1 MDMNWTDE
9 IRDPEPLKRPI
20 YNAAD
25 YDTRH
30 GDPYYR
36 EHSTRADSLWRLYEE
51 SGTRSRSMPSRTN
64 PVKPITG
71 WRPALYVISSMDP
84 SRFSPRTG
92 TRWEAT
98 R

>member
-36 EHSTRADSLWRLYEE
+36 EHSTRADSLWRL
-51 SGTRSRSMPSRTN
+51 
-64 PVKPITG
+64 
-71 WRPALYVISSMDP
+71 
-84 SRFSPRTG
+84 
-92 TRWEAT
+92 
-98 R
+98 

>member
-36 EHSTRADSLWRLYEE
+36 E
-51 SGTRSRSMPSRTN
+51 RSRSMPSRTN

-84 SRFSPRTG
+84 SRRSPRTG

>member
-36 EHSTRADSLWRLYEE
+36 EHSTRAPPARYPLLVGRTR
-51 SGTRSRSMPSRTN
+51 GT
-64 PVKPITG
+64 G
-71 WRPALYVISSMDP
+71 A
-84 SRFSPRTG
+84 
-92 TRWEAT
+92 
-98 R
+98 

>member
-36 EHSTRADSLWRLYEE
+36 EHSTRAPGSI
-51 SGTRSRSMPSRTN
+51 SAPGRTN
-64 PVKPITG
+64 PWNRGLKHPVSMVPSACGTG
-71 WRPALYVISSMDP
+71 HDAD
-84 SRFSPRTG
+84 RTG
-92 TRWEAT
+92 RGMPAQ
-98 R
+98 RRCHCLGH

>member
-30 GDPYYR
+30 G
-36 EHSTRADSLWRLYEE
+36 TRITVNTAPAPPARYPLLVGRTPWNRGLKHPVSMVPSACGTGHDAD
-51 SGTRSRSMPSRTN
+51 
-64 PVKPITG
+64 
-71 WRPALYVISSMDP
+71 
-84 SRFSPRTG
+84 RTG
-92 TRWEAT
+92 RGMPAQ
-98 R
+98 RRCHCLGH

>member
-30 GDPYYR
+30 
-36 EHSTRADSLWRLYEE
+36 
-51 SGTRSRSMPSRTN
+51 
-64 PVKPITG
+64 
-71 WRPALYVISSMDP
+71 
-84 SRFSPRTG
+84 
-92 TRWEAT
+92 AT
-98 R
+98 RGPVLP

>member
-30 GDPYYR
+30 GDP
-36 EHSTRADSLWRLYEE
+36 
-51 SGTRSRSMPSRTN
+51 PSRTN

>member
-36 EHSTRADSLWRLYEE
+36 EHSTRADSLWRERHVDHVRCLRGRIP
-51 SGTRSRSMPSRTN
+51 SNRLQDGDRRST
-64 PVKPITG
+64 
-71 WRPALYVISSMDP
+71 
-84 SRFSPRTG
+84 
-92 TRWEAT
+92 
-98 R
+98 

>member
-30 GDPYYR
+30 G
-36 EHSTRADSLWRLYEE
+36 TRITVNTAPAPTACGGCTRRAAR
-51 SGTRSRSMPSRTN
+51 RSRSMPSRTN

>member
-1 MDMNWTDE
+1 MMDMNWTDE

-36 EHSTRADSLWRLYEE
+36 EHS
-51 SGTRSRSMPSRTN
+51 
-64 PVKPITG
+64 V
-71 WRPALYVISSMDP
+71 
-84 SRFSPRTG
+84 F
-92 TRWEAT
+92 
-98 R
+98 

>member
-1 MDMNWTDE
+1 MDMNWIDE
-9 IRDPEPLKRPI
+9 IRDPEPRKRYI
-20 YNAAD
+20 YNADD
-25 YDTRH
+25 YDPQY

-36 EHSTRADSLWRLYEE
+36 EHSTRADSLRRAAR
-51 SGTRSRSMPSRTN
+51 RSRSMPSRTN

-71 WRPALYVISSMDP
+71 WRPALCVISSMDP
-84 SRFSPRTG
+84 SRRSPRTG

>member
-51 SGTRSRSMPSRTN
+51 RHVDHVRCLRGRIPSNRLQDGDRRS
-64 PVKPITG
+64 
-71 WRPALYVISSMDP
+71 A
-84 SRFSPRTG
+84 
-92 TRWEAT
+92 
-98 R
+98 